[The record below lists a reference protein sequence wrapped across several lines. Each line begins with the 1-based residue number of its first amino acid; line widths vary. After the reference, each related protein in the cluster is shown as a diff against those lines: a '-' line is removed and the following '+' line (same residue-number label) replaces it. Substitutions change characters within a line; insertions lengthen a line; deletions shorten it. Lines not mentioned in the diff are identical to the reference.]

1 MDSIFTIVAFTEMY
15 HKIADVMPPGRKVR
29 YALTIILV
37 FIILPGVN
45 SGIQALDLRQ
55 FIHPVDSYSLNQPT
69 QGVQEQVRLAR
80 GVILSAKKS
89 MTDPNFAKTV
99 LLITEYDETGTVGL
113 VLNRPLEKLAV
124 EILPQLQELN
134 LDSLN
139 LYLGGPVRLNS
150 LRLLVQTGI
159 DLGEDYQ
166 VIDNVFQITDLQGV
180 RHLLQQKMGQFHLRL
195 YAGYAGWHPGQLER
209 ELLRGD
215 WHLSRVDTAL
225 IFTDDPAS
233 LWERLIDQM
242 DMQWVSRNQKKTLN
256 VSFRCTP
263 SLAHTLRAPF
273 GRPNLLPLICP
284 GERHN
289 TDVVAG
295 GYRNL

>member
-1 MDSIFTIVAFTEMY
+1 MNSVFTIVAFTEMY
-15 HKIADVMPPGRKVR
+15 HKIAAVMLPGRKVR
-29 YALTIILV
+29 LALVILLV
-37 FIILPGVN
+37 FIFMPGIN

-55 FIHPVDSYSLNQPT
+55 FIQPADSYSLNQPT

-80 GVILSAKKS
+80 GVFLIAKKS

-124 EILPQLQELN
+124 EILPQLQELD
-134 LDSLN
+134 LGSLN

-166 VIDNVFQITDLQGV
+166 VIDNVFQISDLQGV
-180 RHLLQQKMGQFHLRL
+180 QHLLKRKMGQFHLRL

-225 IFTDDPAS
+225 IFTDDPVS
-233 LWERLIDQM
+233 LWETLIDQM
-242 DMQWVSRNQKKTLN
+242 DMQWVSRDGEKIVN
-256 VSFRCTP
+256 TP
-263 SLAHTLRAPF
+263 IISKSDINSIT
-273 GRPNLLPLICP
+273 
-284 GERHN
+284 
-289 TDVVAG
+289 
-295 GYRNL
+295 YY

>member
-1 MDSIFTIVAFTEMY
+1 MY
-15 HKIADVMPPGRKVR
+15 HKIADFMLPGRKVR
-29 YALTIILV
+29 YAITILLV
-37 FIILPGVN
+37 IIFLPGVN
-45 SGIQALDLRQ
+45 RHIQALDLGQ
-55 FIHPVDSYSLNQPT
+55 SIQPADSYSLYDAT

-80 GVILSAKKS
+80 GVILIAKKS

-99 LLITEYDETGTVGL
+99 LLITEYNETGTLGL

-124 EILPQLQELN
+124 EILPQLQELD
-134 LDSLN
+134 LASLN

-150 LRLLVQTGI
+150 LRLLVQTGL

-180 RHLLQQKMGQFHLRL
+180 QHLLEQEMGQFRLRL

-215 WHLSRVDTAL
+215 WHLSRVDNAL

-233 LWERLIDQM
+233 LWERLTDQM
-242 DMQWVSRNQKKTLN
+242 DMQWVNRNQTNLPGADFDARKSAL
-256 VSFRCTP
+256 RGTP
-263 SLAHTLRAPF
+263 WMAYIKQI
-273 GRPNLLPLICP
+273 LISICDI
-284 GERHN
+284 N
-289 TDVVAG
+289 SIT
-295 GYRNL
+295 YY